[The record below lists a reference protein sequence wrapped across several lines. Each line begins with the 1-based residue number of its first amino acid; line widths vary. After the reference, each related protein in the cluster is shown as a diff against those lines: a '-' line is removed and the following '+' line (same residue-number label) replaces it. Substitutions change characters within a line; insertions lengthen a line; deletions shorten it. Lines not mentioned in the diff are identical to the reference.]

1 MNIKTIK
8 DLLSEK
14 TSINEKGDLEF
25 YLKYI
30 TDLSKDVY
38 TSGEKKGQRKNTWID
53 FKSDDDLVNYYMLAR
68 KAGFEIDG
76 KHISIQSTG
85 LSFDYVAYKNK
96 MLIAYPESII
106 DLQLVYEGDD
116 ISFSKDSGK
125 IIYSHK
131 INNPFANSKDKKII
145 GGYCVIK
152 NKRGEFLTTLNSDEL
167 EKHRKVAKTD
177 YIWQQWFS
185 EMALKTV
192 IKKAV
197 KYHFDD
203 IFTDIVEEDNKEN
216 DIEKPIDIELEWK
229 QEIEAI
235 TTIEDLKKYW
245 EENKGRGKSFAKMIT
260 DQKTLL
266 TNKN

>member
-1 MNIKTIK
+1 MNIENIKKMLRDKIPHDEVK
-8 DLLSEK
+8 DLELFCK
-14 TSINEKGDLEF
+14 
-25 YLKYI
+25 YL

-38 TSGEKKGQRKNTWID
+38 TLGEKKGQRKNPWMD

-76 KHISIQSTG
+76 KHISIQSAG

-96 MLIAYPESII
+96 MLMAYPESII

-125 IIYSHK
+125 IVYSHK
-131 INNPFANSKDKKII
+131 INNPFASSKDKKII

-167 EKHRKVAKTD
+167 EKHRKAAKQD
-177 YIWQQWFS
+177 YIWAAWFN

-216 DIEKPIDIELEWK
+216 DIEKPIDIELVWK
-229 QEIEAI
+229 QEIEKI
-235 TTIEDLKKYW
+235 NTIEELRKYW
-245 EENKGRGKSFAKMIT
+245 EENKGRGKSFAKMVT
-260 DQKTLL
+260 DKKALINNNQ
-266 TNKN
+266 

>member
-1 MNIKTIK
+1 
-8 DLLSEK
+8 
-14 TSINEKGDLEF
+14 
-25 YLKYI
+25 
-30 TDLSKDVY
+30 
-38 TSGEKKGQRKNTWID
+38 
-53 FKSDDDLVNYYMLAR
+53 MLAR

-96 MLIAYPESII
+96 MLMAYPESVI
-106 DLQLVYEGDD
+106 DLQLVYEGDE
-116 ISFSKDSGK
+116 INFSKDSGK
-125 IIYSHK
+125 IVYSHK
-131 INNPFANSKDKKII
+131 INNPFANSKDRKII

-167 EKHRKVAKTD
+167 EKHRKVAKAD

-235 TTIEDLKKYW
+235 TTIEELRDYW
-245 EENKGRGKSFAKMIT
+245 EKNKGRGKAFAKMIT
-260 DQKTLL
+260 DKKTLL
-266 TNKN
+266 TNKQ